1 MMNKS
6 SFFLK
11 IVNTNM
17 KAVSLTQGRSLL
29 MQCLQ
34 ALQLLESKL
43 AMSVLWIMIVG
54 AIKQEHLTFM
64 EWMMFFDI
72 F

>member
-43 AMSVLWIMIVG
+43 AVSVLWIMIVG
-54 AIKQEHLTFM
+54 AKKQKHLTFM